1 MEEGEGGRRESRRA
15 VSDGWRRGGGGQA
28 ATLLTPGVHGT
39 GSASSLEREAGPH
52 LGKFAA

>member
-1 MEEGEGGRRESRRA
+1 MGGGRAAGPS
-15 VSDGWRRGGGGQA
+15 VTGGGGQA